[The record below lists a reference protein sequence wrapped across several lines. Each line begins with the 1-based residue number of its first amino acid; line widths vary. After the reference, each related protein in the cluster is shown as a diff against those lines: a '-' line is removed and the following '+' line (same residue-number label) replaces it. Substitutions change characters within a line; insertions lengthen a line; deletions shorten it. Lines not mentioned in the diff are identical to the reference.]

1 MKRPDTLVRILLGCF
16 LILSSAVSAAAQQ
29 IALKPGDNAPSFHG
43 LTDKQTVWKSGDHV
57 GKQILVVYFYPAAMS
72 EGCTKQACMFRD
84 DHSRLN
90 SLGAEVVGVSGD
102 RVANLKAFK
111 GAHKLNFPLLS
122 DTAGVIARAFG
133 VPTRQGGTLTRT
145 VNGKE
150 VKLTRDLTA
159 ARWTFVIDRKG
170 KIVFK
175 ETEVDP
181 EGDSK
186 AVIAAI
192 QRMTLR

>member
-1 MKRPDTLVRILLGCF
+1 MTFKNHISRIALAGLLIS
-16 LILSSAVSAAAQQ
+16 LTAVTAAAQQ
-29 IALKPGDNAPSFHG
+29 ASLKVGDKAPDFQG
-43 LTDKQTVWKSGDHV
+43 ITEKQSVWKSGDHV

-84 DHSRLN
+84 DHSKLN
-90 SLGAEVVGVSGD
+90 ALGAEVIGVSGD
-102 RVANLKAFK
+102 RVANLRAFK

-150 VKLTRDLTA
+150 IILKRDLTA
-159 ARWTFVIDRKG
+159 ARWTFVIDRNG
-170 KIVFK
+170 QIAFK

-186 AVIAAI
+186 AVMAAI

>member
-1 MKRPDTLVRILLGCF
+1 MRLSHTIQRLLLAAFLVVLTV
-16 LILSSAVSAAAQQ
+16 ASAAAQDRVV
-29 IALKPGDNAPSFHG
+29 AEGDPAPVFQG
-43 LTDKQTVWKSGDHV
+43 MTDRQQVWKSADHV

-72 EGCTKQACMFRD
+72 SGCTKQACMFRD
-84 DHSRLN
+84 DHSKLN
-90 SLGAEVVGVSGD
+90 SMGAEVIGVSGD
-102 RVANLKAFK
+102 RIAGLKAFK

-133 VPTRQGGTLTRT
+133 VPTRQGGTLTTT
-145 VNGKE
+145 VDGKE

-170 KIVFK
+170 RIAFK
-175 ETEVDP
+175 ETEVNP

-186 AVIAAI
+186 AVMAFIEK
-192 QRMTLR
+192 MSLR

>member
-1 MKRPDTLVRILLGCF
+1 
-16 LILSSAVSAAAQQ
+16 
-29 IALKPGDNAPSFHG
+29 
-43 LTDKQTVWKSGDHV
+43 
-57 GKQILVVYFYPAAMS
+57 
-72 EGCTKQACMFRD
+72 MFRD
-84 DHSRLN
+84 DHSRLS

-102 RVANLKAFK
+102 RIANLRAFK

-133 VPTRQGGTLTRT
+133 VPTRQGGTLKTT
-145 VNGKE
+145 VDGKE
-150 VKLTRDLTA
+150 VELTRDLTA
-159 ARWTFVIDRKG
+159 ARWTFVIDRTG

-175 ETEVDP
+175 ETEVNP

-192 QRMTLR
+192 EKMTMR

>member
-1 MKRPDTLVRILLGCF
+1 MRAHRTLTRLALGCCMT
-16 LILSSAVSAAAQQ
+16 LLSAASAAAQ
-29 IALKPGDNAPSFHG
+29 AVVLNTGDRAPTFQG
-43 LTDKQTVWKSGDHV
+43 LTEKASVWRSADHV

-72 EGCTKQACMFRD
+72 AGCTKQACMFRD

-102 RVANLKAFK
+102 RIASLRAFK

-133 VPTRQGGTLTRT
+133 VPTRQGGTLKTT
-145 VNGKE
+145 VDGKE
-150 VKLTRDLTA
+150 VELTRDLTA
-159 ARWTFVIDRKG
+159 SRWTFVIDRTG

-175 ETEVDP
+175 ETEVNP

-192 QRMTLR
+192 EKMTMR

>member
-1 MKRPDTLVRILLGCF
+1 MRPSTVLHRLFLGCF
-16 LILSSAVSAAAQQ
+16 LVVLTAVSAAAQEVV
-29 IALKPGDNAPSFHG
+29 LKQGDAAPNFKG
-43 LTDKQTVWKSGDHV
+43 LTDKQAVWKSADHV

-72 EGCTKQACMFRD
+72 SGCTKQACMFRD
-84 DHSRLN
+84 DHSKLK
-90 SLGAEVVGVSGD
+90 SMGAEVVGVSGD
-102 RVANLKAFK
+102 RVASLKAFK

-133 VPTRQGGTLTRT
+133 VPTRQGGTLTTT
-145 VNGKE
+145 VDGKE

-170 KIVFK
+170 QIVFK

-181 EGDSK
+181 AGDSK
-186 AVIAAI
+186 AVMAAI
-192 QRMTLR
+192 QRMSLR